1 MKINLHFWSNELVHC
16 ILIIKTHSIMQN
28 VYNYGC
34 PCHVFCWQDKGTQW
48 LNDNKHKNDS
58 KATSGD
64 VSTFQTTNLLVT
76 FKDKCE
82 IKMDLILP
90 ESLWNLTYIYFFCN
104 VLSPYS
110 LACGTCTQQL
120 GVAETWKGKQN
131 RKRNGKYYMT
141 FIVLKGF
148 RLDRNDLICISSID
162 ICLKNFYQQVHCI

>member
-1 MKINLHFWSNELVHC
+1 MTISTKMTPKQPPGVSQHFKQ
-16 ILIIKTHSIMQN
+16 LIYWLRLKMN
-28 VYNYGC
+28 VKLKWTLYC
-34 PCHVFCWQDKGTQW
+34 Q
-48 LNDNKHKNDS
+48 
-58 KATSGD
+58 KAYETSH
-64 VSTFQTTNLLVT
+64 L
-76 FKDKCE
+76 
-82 IKMDLILP
+82 
-90 ESLWNLTYIYFFCN
+90 FFWN

-162 ICLKNFYQQVHCI
+162 ICLRISINKCIAFNLLFFCSIRKNAI

>member
-64 VSTFQTTNLLVT
+64 VSTFQTTNLLLRLKINVKLKWT
-76 FKDKCE
+76 LYCQKAYE
-82 IKMDLILP
+82 TSHL
-90 ESLWNLTYIYFFCN
+90 FFWN

>member
-1 MKINLHFWSNELVHC
+1 MTPKQPPGMSQHFKQ
-16 ILIIKTHSIMQN
+16 LIM
-28 VYNYGC
+28 
-34 PCHVFCWQDKGTQW
+34 D
-48 LNDNKHKNDS
+48 
-58 KATSGD
+58 
-64 VSTFQTTNLLVT
+64 T
-76 FKDKCE
+76 FKDECE

>member
-1 MKINLHFWSNELVHC
+1 MTPKQPPGMSQHFKQLIYWLRLKINVKLKWTLYCQKAYETSHLFFW
-16 ILIIKTHSIMQN
+16 
-28 VYNYGC
+28 
-34 PCHVFCWQDKGTQW
+34 
-48 LNDNKHKNDS
+48 
-58 KATSGD
+58 
-64 VSTFQTTNLLVT
+64 
-76 FKDKCE
+76 
-82 IKMDLILP
+82 
-90 ESLWNLTYIYFFCN
+90 N

-162 ICLKNFYQQVHCI
+162 ICLKNFYQQVHAFNLLFFVLYEKMQYKILIDIVEVFLAMRFSLLLPKELFNETCL